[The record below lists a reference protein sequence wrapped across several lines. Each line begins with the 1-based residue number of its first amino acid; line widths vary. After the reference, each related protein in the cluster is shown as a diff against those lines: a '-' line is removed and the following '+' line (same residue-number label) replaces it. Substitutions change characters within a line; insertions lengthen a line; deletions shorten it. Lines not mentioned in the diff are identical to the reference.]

1 MKNPI
6 KYLILASLLLV
17 TNTIK
22 AEHISEKRDTTQQ
35 HDSRSYVDVI
45 AEWYDENMNYLTITS
60 LMTIE
65 SSFIPFP
72 SEIVVPPAAAVSA
85 KEGSNLNIYLI
96 VLFATLGAVLG
107 ALINYF
113 LSLTLGRSI
122 IYRFADSKM
131 GRLCML
137 SSEKIKKAEDY
148 FNNNGRIS
156 TFIGRLI
163 PGIRQLI
170 SIPAGLARM
179 PLVPFIL
186 FTALGAGIWN
196 TILAVIGYIVGDNMD
211 LVNRYS
217 HEIGLII
224 LAIITVAIIIYISKY
239 LIKRRKCQNN

>member
-1 MKNPI
+1 MKNLI

-96 VLFATLGAVLG
+96 VLFATLGAILG

-224 LAIITVAIIIYISKY
+224 LAIITVVIIIYISKY
-239 LIKRRKCQNN
+239 LIKKRKCQNN

>member
-1 MKNPI
+1 MKKPI

-217 HEIGLII
+217 HEIGLIV
-224 LAIITVAIIIYISKY
+224 LAIIAVAIIIYISKY